1 MPAPRLIAFSILSLG
16 MDSPLALST
25 AMRKR
30 GLVPTSAPPI
40 RAATVISLIKRV
52 KILPRLAS

>member
-1 MPAPRLIAFSILSLG
+1 M
-16 MDSPLALST
+16 
-25 AMRKR
+25 
-30 GLVPTSAPPI
+30 